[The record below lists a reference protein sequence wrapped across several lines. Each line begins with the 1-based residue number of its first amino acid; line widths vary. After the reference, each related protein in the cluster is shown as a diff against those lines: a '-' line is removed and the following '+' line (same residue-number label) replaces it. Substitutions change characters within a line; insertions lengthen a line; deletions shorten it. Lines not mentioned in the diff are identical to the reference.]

1 MARLWQDMLMMR
13 RCLIL
18 PITLS
23 LACATEGDIYH
34 DETPEPQTVSQLSVH
49 EHNDQLVLEN
59 GVGYV
64 QFQIDQNT
72 QSFALFIEGRDDAE
86 YLITELESPDGALV
100 RSEATSQEANS
111 GLGLAAAPFF
121 SPNRSVG
128 DHGGTSILVPNNP
141 RLKVS
146 HGAWIATVQSTQS
159 NQHTVQ
165 VTQLEQ
171 RAAHRPKSIRIPLNI
186 HLTGAGGINSAN
198 AENHPR
204 LRRALAQL
212 RSSFSRVDID
222 IHPVRFFEISP
233 RFQIIDDFTLQNEQG
248 LNLLRS
254 AGGEPG
260 VNLFIIERFEADD
273 AVLGTIGGVSAAIP
287 GDPRSRGRFSGVV
300 VATSFSEDEPAS
312 DLLGLTIAHEI
323 GHFLGLFHTEEA
335 SGFEDNIDDTNAS
348 ATNNLMHHLS
358 RLGFDRLT
366 PQQGMVLRAHPVGE
380 WP

>member
-1 MARLWQDMLMMR
+1 MARLWQDVLTMTRYLV
-13 RCLIL
+13 LS
-18 PITLS
+18 ITLS
-23 LACATEGDIYH
+23 LACQAEGDIYH

-49 EHNDQLVLEN
+49 EHTDQLVLEN
-59 GVGYV
+59 GVGYW
-64 QFQIDQNT
+64 QFQVDPHT
-72 QSFALFIEGRDDAE
+72 QSFALFVDGRGDAE
-86 YLITELESPDGALV
+86 YLITELESPDGTLV
-100 RSEATSQEANS
+100 RSEATSQEASS

-128 DHGGTSILVPNNP
+128 DHGGTSLLVPNNP

-159 NQHTVQ
+159 DQHTVR
-165 VTQLEQ
+165 VAQLEQ

-186 HLTGAGGINSAN
+186 HLTGAGGINNAN
-198 AENHPR
+198 AETHPR

-212 RSSFSRVDID
+212 RSSFSGVDIE
-222 IHPVRFFEISP
+222 INPIRFFDISP
-233 RFQIIDDFTLQNEQG
+233 SFQIIDDFTLQDEQG
-248 LNLLRS
+248 LGLLRS
-254 AGGEPG
+254 AGDEPG
-260 VNLFIIERFEADD
+260 VNLFIVERFEADD

-300 VATSFSEDEPAS
+300 VATSFSEDEPSS
-312 DLLGLTIAHEI
+312 DLLGLTIAHEM
-323 GHFLGLFHTEEA
+323 GHFLGLFHIEEA

-348 ATNNLMHHLS
+348 STNNLMHHLS

-380 WP
+380 LP